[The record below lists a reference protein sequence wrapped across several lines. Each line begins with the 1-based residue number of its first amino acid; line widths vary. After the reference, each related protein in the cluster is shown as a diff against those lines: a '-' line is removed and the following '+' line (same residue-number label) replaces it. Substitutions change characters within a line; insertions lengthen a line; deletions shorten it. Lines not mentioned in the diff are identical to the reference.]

1 MPDSASPT
9 GLEQPDQ
16 TPEVDPA
23 DGGRDVAV
31 ELQTLRESQD
41 RALHME
47 GIPMLIALA
56 DERGS
61 ATPPAVGGADDPRH
75 AAVVARMDHYRSALA
90 PSQRDTDM
98 GVIAS
103 VLTVAAYEDFDRALA
118 P

>member
-1 MPDSASPT
+1 MPPDSVSPSSA
-9 GLEQPDQ
+9 DH
-16 TPEVDPA
+16 VDPTPV
-23 DGGRDVAV
+23 GV

-56 DERGS
+56 DERDPGM
-61 ATPPAVGGADDPRH
+61 PAVVERTDDPRH
-75 AAVVARMDHYRSALA
+75 AAVVTRMDHYRSALA
-90 PSQRDTDM
+90 NSQRDTDM

-103 VLTVAAYEDFDRALA
+103 VLTVTAYEDFDRALA

>member
-1 MPDSASPT
+1 MSVDSVP
-9 GLEQPDQ
+9 P
-16 TPEVDPA
+16 PA
-23 DGGRDVAV
+23 VPPVSA

-56 DERGS
+56 DERVAASSS
-61 ATPPAVGGADDPRH
+61 AAGTADDPRH
-75 AAVVARMDHYRSALA
+75 AAVVARMDHYRSTLG

-98 GVIAS
+98 GVIAT
-103 VLTVAAYEDFDRALA
+103 VLTVTAYEDFDRALA